1 MKPFEKIKA
10 DTQIQRITLT
20 VAERN
25 FFGGTLLFRGG
36 ERALYFVCS
45 IDDGQWEH
53 VSISIPGERY
63 KVPTWDEMCQVKD
76 LFWEKEE
83 EVHQIHPKKSQYFH
97 GFSGHKNILHL
108 WRPVGGWAEE
118 ESHGKA
124 KADTGT

>member
-1 MKPFEKIKA
+1 MKSFEAIKA
-10 DTQIQRITLT
+10 DTQIQRITMT
-20 VAERN
+20 DKSEN
-25 FFGGTLLFRGG
+25 IFGGTLLIRGAK
-36 ERALYFVCS
+36 RALNFMCS
-45 IDDGQWEH
+45 IDNGQWEH

-76 LFWEKEE
+76 LFWETEE

-118 ESHGKA
+118 EKHGEA
-124 KADTGT
+124 TADTST